1 MILKRLNIGRLP
13 GIDQPFSI
21 ECPGPGIHVIY
32 GPNGI
37 GKSSICRA
45 VKSLYWGD
53 RGPSERVSVD
63 GQFEFES
70 DVWWVE
76 REGSR
81 LVWRSG
87 DDTRVAPSLPLSH
100 HEHCFFLQLRDLIDP
115 SRGGTQ
121 DIASEIKRQMSGGFD
136 LQQIVDADFPIL
148 SPQYGRHQRRE
159 FNKAEQLVQSEEGRQ
174 VRLQRDADRLRDL
187 EIQLEQAKADRQR
200 LRFVD
205 EAMDLVDNKRELD
218 IVNQEISELPDA
230 LENLLGNELTEVV
243 ELQSKVDD
251 YSKRIQETTL
261 QRDDA
266 RERKQQSRLAEPLD
280 GTELTL
286 WKKRVDD
293 LYRSESNL
301 CEEKLHQ
308 AAWQKKYLSALN
320 ALGTIELG
328 NMKTTVKDHSQLFG
342 FLRVSDKLRN
352 ERSAVEEQKRV
363 LVSFE
368 QNEEPPTDRE
378 VLREAID
385 CLRLWLRT
393 PGSSMI
399 EEKSIGTRI
408 TISIAITL
416 GIIAIGVMVFLEPYL
431 ATILIVVCGLLFSVD
446 FWRKNL
452 RKGDERNNAKLKF
465 QNLQIENLES
475 WSVDSVDARLRELE
489 KEFTEVDTRM
499 HRSFVRGTEIRTL
512 EIKLDEIAERE
523 ARHYDDRNEIMES
536 LQLTSFED
544 AELVD
549 LVRTL
554 DEIRK
559 ASIELDAF
567 VERVNQRQ
575 EQYLGSL
582 DNLKEFLELYGEPSP
597 NDATAA
603 KARVDSLTS
612 RSSQLEQAIRDEN
625 QARLQLEQVSADR
638 QSTVDSINRIFER
651 AALEV
656 GDFRGLEQMLK
667 QRPRYLELVTESS
680 QINRDID
687 RATKELEENGQSDTL
702 INCDKSQLEE
712 LKQNLT
718 ESASTADELR
728 DEIAEIKAQVNEA
741 ERNYSLQHLIEERE
755 QARSELKDRR
765 DHAIFTTAG
774 RFLVEEVERE
784 YGQSQ
789 MPRVFERARELF
801 SGFTHYGYRLE
812 LGRSAES
819 PRLYA
824 TDLRTDEP
832 RELDELSDGT
842 RAQLL
847 LAARMAFAEEVERGD
862 KLPLFLDEALDQSD
876 PRRFEA
882 IARSLARIAKDQERQ
897 IIYLTSDPLDRH
909 RINDA
914 VALENCDIVAD
925 IDLGLIRTN
934 TPTIADASNLELS
947 QISKIPT
954 PDGTTLEEYAMKI
967 GVTPLNPAHGY
978 KPQDFFYILFDEL
991 DLLHKIRSAGIDRI
1005 GQWREKSV
1013 SEMTEYL
1020 ASESTSV
1027 QTIDRRVNLFEV
1039 FCELWALG
1047 RGKTIDRDVLAASN
1061 VVTGRYIDDLAAIAI
1076 DHDDNPEALI
1086 LILRERMDSRVRGF
1100 RKKSI
1105 DALEDYFHDFGYID
1119 DRDVLDE
1126 NEISSQALAGFS
1138 DTDEFL
1144 GDAQECLSR
1153 WWNWAENPITSN

>member
-53 RGPSERVSVD
+53 RGPSERISVD
-63 GQFEFES
+63 GQFEFEG
-70 DVWWVE
+70 DLWWVE

-136 LQQIVDADFPIL
+136 LQQIVDTDFPIL

-159 FNKAEQLVQSEEGRQ
+159 FNKAEQWVQSEEVRQ
-174 VRLQRDADRLRDL
+174 VGLQRDADRLRDL
-187 EIQLEQAKADRQR
+187 ETQRDQAKSDYQS

-205 EAMDLVDNKRELD
+205 VAITLVDNKKHFDE
-218 IVNQEISELPDA
+218 VNQEISDLPDA
-230 LENLLGNELTEVV
+230 LERILGNELEEIT

-251 YSKRIQETTL
+251 YDQRIQETTD
-261 QRDDA
+261 QRANA
-266 RERKQQSRLAEPLD
+266 RERKRQSRLDEPLD
-280 GTELTL
+280 QTELTIWTERADNL
-286 WKKRVDD
+286 DKNESKLQDEK
-293 LYRSESNL
+293 LYRAT
-301 CEEKLHQ
+301 CEREYQ
-308 AAWQKKYLSALN
+308 SARK
-320 ALGTIELG
+320 ALGTIEFEDAS
-328 NMKTTVKDHSQLFG
+328 TTLDDHGRLYR
-342 FLRVSDKLRN
+342 FLRTSDNLRN
-352 ERSAVEEQKRV
+352 ERTAVEKQKSV
-363 LVSFE
+363 IESLKQKDDIE
-368 QNEEPPTDRE
+368 DDRE
-378 VLREAID
+378 VLQSAID
-385 CLRLWLRT
+385 RLRLWLRSPDSAT
-393 PGSSMI
+393 SQ
-399 EEKSIGTRI
+399 KSISTKQFW
-408 TISIAITL
+408 TIYILFLAVFGIVFGAVIEVFVALLIAITVGIGFYFFLL
-416 GIIAIGVMVFLEPYL
+416 GKKD
-431 ATILIVVCGLLFSVD
+431 VD
-446 FWRKNL
+446 VR
-452 RKGDERNNAKLKF
+452 DAAKKEF
-465 QNLQIENLES
+465 EKLQIEKPND
-475 WSVDSVDARLRELE
+475 WSDDAVGERLRELE
-489 KEFTEVDTRM
+489 KEYTKLDARIERALI
-499 HRSFVRGTEIRTL
+499 RGTELTEL
-512 EIKLDEIAERE
+512 KVALDEISARE
-523 ARHYDDRNEIMES
+523 VQHYDDRAEIMES
-536 LQLTSFED
+536 LQMNSFED

-549 LVRTL
+549 LVRAL

-559 ASIELDAF
+559 AKIELDGS
-567 VERVNQRQ
+567 VKRVSHQQ
-575 EQYLGSL
+575 EQYLDDLAEIKDFL
-582 DNLKEFLELYGEPSP
+582 DFYGELAPD
-597 NDATAA
+597 DAVSA
-603 KARVDSLTS
+603 KARVNSLAG
-612 RSSQLEQAIRDEN
+612 RSSQLEQAIRDES
-625 QARLQLEQVSADR
+625 QAESQLKQITADR
-638 QSTVDSINRIFER
+638 QSALDSIRKNYER
-651 AALEV
+651 ASLEV
-656 GDFRGLEQMLK
+656 GEIHDLEQLLE
-667 QRPRYLELVTESS
+667 QRPRYLELVNECR
-680 QINRDID
+680 QIKRDID
-687 RATKELEENGQSDTL
+687 RGTSELEKNGHDSLVD
-702 INCDKSQLEE
+702 CDKSQLEE
-712 LKQNLT
+712 LKRTLS
-718 ESASTADELR
+718 ESADTADGLR
-728 DEIAEIKAQVNEA
+728 DEIAEIKAQVSEA

-914 VALENCDIVAD
+914 VALENCEIVAD